1 MTRSELLLGPGAVAT
16 TERGLRLIIRQPWY
30 RSLPLSSVVD
40 LEVSV
45 DGESVDRG
53 AIRITVAGDEHGLD
67 DLPARWDTVWFIQD
81 AAEVDVPVALDPG
94 PVRVEV
100 ALTLRFPYIIIDGV
114 GPLRRRTTAVADV
127 QIDRSTR

>member
-1 MTRSELLLGPGAVAT
+1 MTRPELLLGPDAVAT
-16 TERGLRLIIRQPWY
+16 TDGGLRLSIRQPWY

-45 DGESVDRG
+45 DGQSVDRD
-53 AIRITVAGDEHGLD
+53 ALRMTVAGEEYGLD

-81 AAEVDVPVALDPG
+81 AAEVDVPVALEPG
-94 PVRVEV
+94 SARVEV

-114 GPLRRRTTAVADV
+114 GPLRRRTTATADV
-127 QIDRSTR
+127 HIDRSTR

>member
-1 MTRSELLLGPGAVAT
+1 MTRPELLLGPGAVEV
-16 TERGLRLIIRQPWY
+16 TESGLRLSIRQPWY

-45 DGESVDRG
+45 DGESVNRDALRMRVDG
-53 AIRITVAGDEHGLD
+53 EDYGLD

-81 AAEVDVPVALDPG
+81 AAEVDVPVALEPG
-94 PVRVEV
+94 PAHVEV

-114 GPLRRRTTAVADV
+114 GPLRRRTTATADV
-127 QIDRSTR
+127 HIDRSTR